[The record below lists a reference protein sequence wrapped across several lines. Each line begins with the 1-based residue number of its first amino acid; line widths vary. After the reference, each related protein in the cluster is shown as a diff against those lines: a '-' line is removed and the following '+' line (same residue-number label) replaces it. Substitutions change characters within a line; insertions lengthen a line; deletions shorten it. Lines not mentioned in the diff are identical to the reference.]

1 MNLYCHRAEFYD
13 IIEVLNGFL
22 APGTWFFCLGQSNV
36 ALMISIRRSNGV
48 VFLWFGE
55 VRIRAPG

>member
-36 ALMISIRRSNGV
+36 ALMISIRRSLPV
-48 VFLWFGE
+48 VW
-55 VRIRAPG
+55 